1 MKLHFRGSF
10 GIQPIY
16 RVLVYNNVLR
26 SHALLVESYKVWQ
39 FKPSQ
44 IPFASMSFAVLT
56 EGTGVRKTIL
66 WWPL

>member
-1 MKLHFRGSF
+1 MRLHFRGSL

-16 RVLVYNNVLR
+16 RVLVYHNVLR

-39 FKPSQ
+39 FKLSQ

-56 EGTGVRKTIL
+56 KDTGVRQNIL

>member
-1 MKLHFRGSF
+1 MRLHFQGRL

-16 RVLVYNNVLR
+16 RVLVYNNVLG

-44 IPFASMSFAVLT
+44 IPFAPMSFAVLT
-56 EGTGVRKTIL
+56 EDTGVRQNIL